1 MTSIAKGHKIVTGL
15 VAIAALAG
23 VLVSS
28 TVAIG
33 SGHIAL
39 ADDITKIYNNTSI
52 SVPTHTNQKQEC
64 DTAGES
70 SGITNSCTAASRDTI
85 SQSGG
90 ILKK

>member
-1 MTSIAKGHKIVTGL
+1 MTSVKNHKTATVL

-39 ADDITKIYNNTSI
+39 ADDITKLYNNKGI

-64 DTAGES
+64 DTAGGR

-85 SQSGG
+85 TQSGG

>member
-1 MTSIAKGHKIVTGL
+1 MTSVKNHKTATVL

-39 ADDITKIYNNTSI
+39 ADDITKLYNNTGI

-64 DTAGES
+64 ETAGETS
-70 SGITNSCTAASRDTI
+70 PISGSCLSTSTNTIT
-85 SQSGG
+85 QSGG
-90 ILKK
+90 ILHE